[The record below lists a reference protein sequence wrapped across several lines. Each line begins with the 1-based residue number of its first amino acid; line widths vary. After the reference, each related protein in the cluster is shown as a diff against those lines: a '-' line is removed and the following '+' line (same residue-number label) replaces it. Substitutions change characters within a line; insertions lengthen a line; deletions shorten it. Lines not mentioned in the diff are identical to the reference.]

1 MLLPKDINP
10 INSLYFNGGYI
21 IQALKKYKELSF
33 MELFFEIK
41 MTSDISIAI
50 FALSLDWLYLAA
62 IVCYN
67 KNGKIELCS

>member
-10 INSLYFNGGYI
+10 RNSLYFNGGHI
-21 IQALKKYKELSF
+21 IQALKKHKELSF
-33 MELFFEIK
+33 MELFFETK

-50 FALSLDWLYLAA
+50 FVLSLDWLYLAA